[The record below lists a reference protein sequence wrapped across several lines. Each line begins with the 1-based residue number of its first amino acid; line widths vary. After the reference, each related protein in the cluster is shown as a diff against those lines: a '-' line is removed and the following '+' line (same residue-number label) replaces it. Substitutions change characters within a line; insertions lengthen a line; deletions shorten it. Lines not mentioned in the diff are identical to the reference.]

1 MSRDLRRAG
10 AAALVVLAALMAFHR
25 VFTEAWWQPTA
36 LAAGLLAVAVAAAG
50 RRAGLHP
57 GAVLAGEVVGLVV
70 FAAVVHVGGTALLER
85 PGALVDLAGTGL
97 QQFRDQPAPTPPL
110 EGLRLLVTT
119 GAWGVAWATHEL
131 LVRRESPL
139 AALAP
144 PALLWLIP
152 LVVPQPRGRT
162 WPHTLPLLGAAG
174 LVLLL
179 ESDVDV
185 GAWVRRRS
193 RRVTPAGVALGLA
206 ALAVA
211 GLAPGLL
218 PGYGDPPW
226 LDRAAGNPRGY
237 QPIVDVGDRLRLPE
251 PRDLLEVTA
260 DRRVY
265 LRLAALDS
273 FDGVTWRLGPPG
285 SASFVPD
292 RRQLFDTE
300 GSLPAEVPIG
310 ASEEVGVD
318 VRVRDLENIYVPTP
332 YQPVRVTGPGADR
345 IIYSRTGGFLATG
358 ELTDNPRGGSL
369 EVGVREGFRYSVTA
383 QIPTPAYQDL
393 TPVRI
398 DPEDPRVAP
407 YLQLPGSYDA
417 LRTQAERLYEAAGAS
432 SAVDKALALQRW
444 FVGPDS
450 PFTYSTDV
458 PELRGSGALEQFVL
472 EQRTGYCEYFASA
485 MAVMLRSTGVPARV
499 AVGFLPGT
507 SSPVTTDGEGPQR
520 FTVSTEDA
528 HAWVEV
534 LFPGHGWVRF
544 EPTPRADGAT
554 MTPVPADLRPD
565 QPDRERAAGEA
576 PVPAEPTPE
585 STGGAETGAE
595 QRGEPPAEQAGETPA
610 EQAPG
615 TPGSLP
621 VWSIALVLAAIAVTG
636 GLAAL
641 AVRSRPGARGGGPAD
656 RVLAARDRLLAE
668 ARRLG
673 VGRRPSETAV
683 EVTRRWSE
691 EERVHPDRAARLAR
705 LCQAAAFGPGVT
717 TDQAAEAEQLAAEV
731 GAALRDSV
739 TARDRALAPVRVP
752 LEAVSETARELS
764 GRLRTLIRP

>member
-1 MSRDLRRAG
+1 MSRDLARAG
-10 AAALVVLAALMAFHR
+10 VAALVVLAALMAFHR
-25 VFTEAWWQPTA
+25 VFTTASWQPA
-36 LAAGLLAVAVAAAG
+36 AVAAALVALAIAAAG
-50 RRAGLHP
+50 HRARLQP
-57 GAVLAGEVVGLVV
+57 AAVLVAEAVGLVV
-70 FAAVVHVGGTALLER
+70 FAAAVHLGGTPLLER
-85 PGALVDLAGTGL
+85 ARALVDLAGTGL

-119 GAWGVAWATHEL
+119 GAWAAAWASHEL
-131 LVRRESPL
+131 LVRRDGPL
-139 AALAP
+139 VALAP
-144 PALLWLIP
+144 PALLWSIP
-152 LVVPQPRGRT
+152 LVVPQPPGRT
-162 WPHTLPLLGAAG
+162 WPHTLPLLAAAG
-174 LVLLL
+174 LLLLL
-179 ESDVDV
+179 ESDTGVEGRV
-185 GAWVRRRS
+185 GQRS
-193 RRVTPAGVALGLA
+193 RRIAPAGVALGLG

-226 LDRAAGNPRGY
+226 LDRAAGSPRGY

-285 SASFVPD
+285 STSFVPE
-292 RRQLFDTE
+292 RSQLFDT
-300 GSLPAEVPIG
+300 GGALPPEVPIG
-310 ASEEVGVD
+310 ASQEVVVD

-345 IIYSRTGGFLATG
+345 IVYSRTGGFLATG

-369 EVGVREGFRYSVTA
+369 EVGVREGFRYGVTA
-383 QIPTPAYQDL
+383 EIPTPAYEDL
-393 TPVRI
+393 APVRI

-407 YLQLPGSYDA
+407 YLQLPRRYDA
-417 LRTQAERLYEAAGAS
+417 LRAQAEQLYTEAGAVRP
-432 SAVDKALALQRW
+432 VDKALALQHW
-444 FVGPDS
+444 FVGPGS
-450 PFTYSTDV
+450 PFTYSTEV
-458 PELRGSGALEQFVL
+458 PELRGGGALEQFVL
-472 EQRTGYCEYFASA
+472 EQRTGYCEYFATA

-507 SSPVTTDGEGPQR
+507 SSPATTDGRGPQR

-554 MTPVPADLRPD
+554 MTPVAADLDPD
-565 QPDRERAAGEA
+565 QPDRERDAAEA
-576 PVPAEPTPE
+576 AAPAEPTPE
-585 STGGAETGAE
+585 PTTGADDGAEE
-595 QRGEPPAEQAGETPA
+595 AGETPA
-610 EQAPG
+610 EQAQDAPAEQVPG

-621 VWSIALVLAAIAVTG
+621 AWLVAVVLGAIVVTG
-636 GLAAL
+636 ALAAL
-641 AVRSRPGARGGGPAD
+641 ALRSRPGVRGGGPAE
-656 RVLAARDRLLAE
+656 RVLAAQDRLLAH

-691 EERVHPDRAARLAR
+691 EERVPPARAARLAR
-705 LCQAAAFGPGVT
+705 LCQAAAFGHGVT
-717 TDQAAEAEQLAAEV
+717 AGEAAEAEELAAEV
-731 GAALRDSV
+731 AAALRDSV
-739 TARDRALAPVRVP
+739 TARERALAPVRVP
-752 LEAVSETARELS
+752 LEAVSGTARELT